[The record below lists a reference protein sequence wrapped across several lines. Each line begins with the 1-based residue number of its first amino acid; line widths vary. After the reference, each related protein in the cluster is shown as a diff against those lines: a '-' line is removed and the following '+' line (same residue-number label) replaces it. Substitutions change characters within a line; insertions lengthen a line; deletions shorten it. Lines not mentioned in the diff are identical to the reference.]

1 MAVGEGNTMPA
12 AILIAYATR
21 SGSTAQVADAIAAA
35 LLEDNLTSDVIPM
48 HLVETLKGRTAVIL
62 GAPLYIGLFPDEFH
76 KFFSRHQSALALMRP
91 WFFVLG
97 PTRTEPKD
105 FEAARNQ
112 AAKQLYRYSW
122 FQPADLRIFGGKW
135 DVNSIPFPFSLA
147 RRLIP
152 AGKVPPSDIRDW
164 AAIRNWA
171 AGIARELKPA
181 VRLEEQA
188 IQIR

>member
-1 MAVGEGNTMPA
+1 MPA
-12 AILIAYATR
+12 AILIAHATR
-21 SGSTAQVADAIAAA
+21 SGSTAQAAEAIAAA
-35 LLEDNLTSDVIPM
+35 LGEEDFMSDIIPM

-62 GAPLYIGLFPDEFH
+62 GAPLYIGRFPDEFH
-76 KFFSRHQSALALMRP
+76 NFFARYQSALAQIRP

-105 FEAARNQ
+105 FEAARKQ
-112 AAKQLYRYSW
+112 AAKQLNRYSW
-122 FQPADLRIFGGKW
+122 FQPADLQIFGGKW
-135 DVNSIPFPFSLA
+135 DVKSMPFPFTLA

-164 AAIRNWA
+164 AAIRKWA
-171 AGIARELKPA
+171 AGIARELKLA